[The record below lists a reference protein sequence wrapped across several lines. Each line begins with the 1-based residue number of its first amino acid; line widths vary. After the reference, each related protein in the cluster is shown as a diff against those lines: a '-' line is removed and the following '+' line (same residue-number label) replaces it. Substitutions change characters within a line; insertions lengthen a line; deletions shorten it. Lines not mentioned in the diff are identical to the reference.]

1 MKKSALNYLCSGLD
15 VPCVDVVINFD
26 SPTHSK
32 DYIHRVGRTARAGRA
47 GKSILMVSQYDV
59 EVMLRLESVLGRSLE
74 LYATDEEEI
83 ALLRERVEEAGRHA
97 ANQLRDEAKT
107 KGTSRKRR
115 QIGNKADDEDR
126 EDVVEAGMSTSSFKR
141 KRRS

>member
-1 MKKSALNYLCSGLD
+1 
-15 VPCVDVVINFD
+15 
-26 SPTHSK
+26 
-32 DYIHRVGRTARAGRA
+32 
-47 GKSILMVSQYDV
+47 MVSQYDV
-59 EVMLRLESVLGRSLE
+59 EVMLRLEAVIGRSLE

-97 ANQLRDEAKT
+97 ANQLREEAKM

-126 EDVVEAGMSTSSFKR
+126 EDVVEAGMSTSSFKK